1 MLKLNSTINAGNG
14 SIVDAYQQWWLR
26 RRLLRRAF
34 PLPHQDRH
42 RRGSESWSWAVKRV
56 VVVAL
61 VVAAKKLE
69 LDDTGAAVAVAAA
82 RSMVYHGRGG
92 RVAGGERRS

>member
-1 MLKLNSTINAGNG
+1 M
-14 SIVDAYQQWWLR
+14 
-26 RRLLRRAF
+26 
-34 PLPHQDRH
+34 
-42 RRGSESWSWAVKRV
+42 KRV

-92 RVAGGERRS
+92 G

>member
-1 MLKLNSTINAGNG
+1 MLKLNSTNAGNG

-42 RRGSESWSWAVKRV
+42 RRGIESWSWAEER

-92 RVAGGERRS
+92 G